1 MNDKDLPTLDF
12 TALSGMGEEERAA
25 ALDAYKT
32 ALDDYRA
39 ASADAAA
46 HTAALEE
53 ELKAAKYEAAKYR
66 LCGDSELE
74 GFGARLAE
82 IEGILESMPALA
94 SLSDEE
100 KLRTA
105 YYIDRGRTKKS
116 GAKENLAGAL
126 AKDPEAVRLAGEM
139 LLRELSDG
147 APALFA
153 GVGGASLPLGENEKP
168 KTLKEAGELA
178 RKAFG
183 V

>member
-1 MNDKDLPTLDF
+1 MTDKELPTLDYA
-12 TALSGMGEEERAA
+12 ALSEMGEEERAA
-25 ALDAYKT
+25 ALDAYQT
-32 ALDDYRA
+32 ALEDYRA
-39 ASADAAA
+39 ASAGADAR
-46 HTAALEE
+46 TAALED

-66 LCGDSELE
+66 LCSDSELE
-74 GFGARLAE
+74 GFGARLCE

-105 YYIDRGRTKKS
+105 YYIDRGRTKAS
-116 GAKENLAGAL
+116 GEKKELAKAL
-126 AKDPEAVRLAGEM
+126 AEDPEAVRLAGQM
-139 LLRELSDG
+139 LLAELSDG

-153 GVGGASLPLGENEKP
+153 GAGGASLPLGENEKP